1 MSCLVFCVESA
12 LFGNER
18 KNEREAWEDGQMRGC
33 CGLEFPPENTTKNRK
48 EYLQSCGRKFRQ
60 VVLVKG
66 NSFGGR
72 ALIFRLMS
80 LKDSLILFFS
90 HLPLREL
97 ADWTAAACFGCRMDC
112 QQCQLPDGL
121 ANFAAV
127 TLNPRLEWE
136 EGRRA
141 SIFLGLLLS
150 LPLASNCLL
159 HMETSIW
166 SIRKI

>member
-1 MSCLVFCVESA
+1 
-12 LFGNER
+12 
-18 KNEREAWEDGQMRGC
+18 
-33 CGLEFPPENTTKNRK
+33 
-48 EYLQSCGRKFRQ
+48 
-60 VVLVKG
+60 
-66 NSFGGR
+66 
-72 ALIFRLMS
+72 MS

-112 QQCQLPDGL
+112 QLPDGM

-159 HMETSIW
+159 HMETSIYE
-166 SIRKI
+166 RKI